1 MMAHLGGAVCDVS
14 EACRDMRSFRRAL
27 KFAKTGTG
35 EIGKVVGRCEF
46 DVSERGFTMLIAA
59 CRRSGRWKKAME
71 IFEAMSCERI
81 RQRGVRPNFYTY
93 SSLISVC
100 CNAEKP
106 GKAVKVLKA
115 MLAAAEEDEELLPD
129 FEVYRTVICAC
140 GRGRRHQEVLF
151 VFGAMREMGICGDRG
166 SWLCA
171 INSYIENRQWRV
183 GMDRLHELHE
193 RVGALRAMDYLGV
206 LAVCADME
214 NLEAAVEVFLSMQMM
229 GTGVTGRV
237 CHEVVRAA
245 VAVGNVEVSL
255 GMLGEMM
262 ENDIDAGLDTL
273 ACVLVSLKK
282 CGLWKGV
289 VDSMG
294 WEGEGLDTE
303 MDILRCICMEDGWVI
318 GQQ

>member
-1 MMAHLGGAVCDVS
+1 MAQVGVACDVLEPS
-14 EACRDMRSFRRAL
+14 RDMRSFRRAL

-106 GKAVKVLKA
+106 GKAVRVLRA
-115 MLAAAEEDEELLPD
+115 MLAAAEENEELLPD

-140 GRGRRHQEVLF
+140 ARGRRHQEVLY
-151 VFGAMREMGICGDRG
+151 VYGVMREMGICGDRG

-171 INSYIENRQWRV
+171 VVAQIENRQWKA
-183 GMDRLHELHE
+183 GMNMLHELHE
-193 RVGALRAMDYLGV
+193 KVGPLRGVDYVGV
-206 LAVCADME
+206 LATCADVQ

-229 GTGVTGRV
+229 GTAVTGRA

-245 VAVGNVEVSL
+245 VAVGDVETSL

-273 ACVLVSLKK
+273 ACVLASLKK
-282 CGLWKGV
+282 SGV
-289 VDSMG
+289 WEGIVDSIG
-294 WEGEGLDTE
+294 CEGESLNME
-303 MDILRCICMEDGWVI
+303 MDILRCICMEGGWVVEK
-318 GQQ
+318 QLN